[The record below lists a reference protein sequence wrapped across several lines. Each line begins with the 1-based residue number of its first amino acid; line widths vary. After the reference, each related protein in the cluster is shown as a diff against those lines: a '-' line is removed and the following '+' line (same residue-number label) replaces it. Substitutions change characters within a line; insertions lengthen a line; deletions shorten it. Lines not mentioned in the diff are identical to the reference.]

1 MGAPPFAGSQPL
13 HPASFPVL
21 TEAITASRTSDA
33 IQHAGVSGTWQGLEG
48 TAASDAL
55 IHLMLD
61 RRSGRTTGIA
71 PTPPATSLASM
82 LPDMS
87 EVPPGLELESDGA
100 ITAQAIPLT
109 FPAPAEAAERL
120 ARWGWQEHASRRLI
134 AAGEPVPGR
143 PSSVEISLHRFAS
156 DAGAASAL
164 PFFAEARSEARGL
177 SVVSIGA
184 VRPVEAVVIGQ
195 GVEGNQ
201 FTLFVR
207 LGNLLVR
214 VTAVGPDT
222 AVEDVAREVANVVVN
237 KRDQP
242 NGD

>member
-1 MGAPPFAGSQPL
+1 
-13 HPASFPVL
+13 
-21 TEAITASRTSDA
+21 
-33 IQHAGVSGTWQGLEG
+33 
-48 TAASDAL
+48 
-55 IHLMLD
+55 
-61 RRSGRTTGIA
+61 
-71 PTPPATSLASM
+71 M

-120 ARWGWQEHASRRLI
+120 ARWGWQEHASRRFI

-164 PFFAEARSEARGL
+164 PYFAEARSEARGL
-177 SVVSIGA
+177 SVVSIEA
-184 VRPVEAVVIGQ
+184 VRPDEAVVIGQ